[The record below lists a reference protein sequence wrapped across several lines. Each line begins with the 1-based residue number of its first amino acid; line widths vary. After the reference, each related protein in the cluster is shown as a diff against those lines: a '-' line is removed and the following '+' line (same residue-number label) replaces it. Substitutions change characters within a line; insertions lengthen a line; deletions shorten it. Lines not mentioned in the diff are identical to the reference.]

1 MRFVGGWRR
10 GAAAIAALIALLA
23 VASPAAAAVADEP
36 APSVEVAG
44 VPATPEQLA
53 KPLEVS
59 FKPPAG
65 EEPGVLQ
72 LPLVAREAGPLDA
85 HFVESKSGKEVAIE
99 PAAKVDEKKLVI
111 SGELPEKDLA
121 VGQLFVLRLVFTP
134 PKAEPEALGG
144 ILEVGIKG
152 ALPLT
157 RTVTVATQKKGWA
170 PAQKKV
176 EIVSTRPFPFL
187 PASAPSR
194 EIGVTPEDSAQALP
208 KEDFATRYLAFSSW
222 GNATVTVGRP
232 HEVGKGQR
240 AKIAVTGVS
249 GVGTATTIV
258 DLGGAAKPS
267 QELEVVVQV
276 GDAIWF
282 PLIVIILGAFL
293 GRLVPG
299 AWDIWR
305 QGELTSTQLWEAIR
319 KYKQQ
324 RGLGDPPPGLP
335 AGPPDGSP
343 PDQSPPDEGPADHL
357 EPLDEMLPG
366 LEATARKL
374 ELVLSASTLADEA
387 DAAKAAVDQ
396 LEGWSAVHKALRA
409 LAKEVDEAKLDLA
422 AISGVARRPLL
433 DGEDLLERTFEVSA
447 DLARS
452 ERWAKAISLQ
462 AEALGLYA
470 AIQAAAE
477 IPGEPDD
484 PDWQQLPVEALR
496 VYVAAGPAMTR
507 SAKKGELMVETL
519 RQIRGWQ
526 PDRPQAATF
535 GFLPL
540 DPEQLAAITG
550 AAPPGEPATSLFDL
564 LRPQGGRSKAEVME
578 RVRRGDWIVFT
589 FALVLS
595 ALVYLPTVYSS
606 GPFGTVLQYLTAFAA
621 GAGTQV
627 AVNVALPIT
636 RSMKPGSGEA
646 AGGTPAAATS

>member
-1 MRFVGGWRR
+1 MRVVGGWRL
-10 GAAAIAALIALLA
+10 GGAAIAVLIAVLA
-23 VASPAAAAVADEP
+23 VASPAAAADEP

-53 KPLEVS
+53 KSLEVN
-59 FKPPAG
+59 FNPAAG
-65 EEPGVLQ
+65 EEAGVLQ
-72 LPLVAREAGPLDA
+72 LPLVAREAGQLDVQ
-85 HFVESKSGKEVAIE
+85 FLESKTGNEVTVE
-99 PAAKVDEKKLVI
+99 PTAKADEKKLVI
-111 SGELPEKDLA
+111 TGELPQDLV
-121 VGQLFVLRLVFTP
+121 VGQLYMLRLVFTP
-134 PKAEPEALGG
+134 PKAEPEALAG
-144 ILEVGIKG
+144 ILKVGIKG
-152 ALPLT
+152 GLPIT
-157 RTVTVATQKKGWA
+157 RTVAGTTQKKGWA
-170 PAQKKV
+170 PAQKKI
-176 EIVSTRPFPFL
+176 EIVSTRSFPFF

-232 HEVGKGQR
+232 HKVGKKDR
-240 AKIAVTGVS
+240 TKIAVTGVS

-293 GRLVPG
+293 GRLIPG

-305 QGELTSTQLWEAIR
+305 QGELTSNQLWEAIR
-319 KYKQQ
+319 KYKEQ
-324 RGLGDPPPGLP
+324 RGLADPPPG
-335 AGPPDGSP
+335 PPDESP
-343 PDQSPPDEGPADHL
+343 LDEGPADHL
-357 EPLDEMLPG
+357 EPLDEKLPG

-374 ELVLSASTLADEA
+374 GFVLSSSTLAEEA

-422 AISGVARRPLL
+422 AINGVAKRPLL
-433 DGEDLLERTFEVSA
+433 DSEDLLERTFEVTA

-526 PDRPQAATF
+526 PDRPQAGAF
-535 GFLPL
+535 GLLPL
-540 DPEQLAAITG
+540 DAEQLAAITG
-550 AAPPGEPATSLFDL
+550 AAASPGEPATSLFDL

-627 AVNVALPIT
+627 VVNVALPIT
-636 RSMKPGSGEA
+636 RSMKPGSGEE
-646 AGGTPAAATS
+646 AGGGTAAAATS